1 MFQFYSFLLNIHA
14 RSCNSFFRKQPKH
27 CSTYFNIVQCT
38 SLVFFEVCHDRVVLV
53 RLGVIGFKWLMVVN
67 EVTGF
72 DKLVVCSGATPS
84 GNSVEAGLI
93 LPLLNFWVNFSS
105 VSIKCLRFYI
115 MTFPFSFWAVY
126 NPVPLLRITNKDLQS
141 LIVLRF
147 WAKLI

>member
-1 MFQFYSFLLNIHA
+1 MQGHA
-14 RSCNSFFRKQPKH
+14 ILFFESNQNTVQH
-27 CSTYFNIVQCT
+27 ISTLFNVPV
-38 SLVFFEVCHDRVVLV
+38 SLFFEVCHDRVVLV
-53 RLGVIGFKWLMVVN
+53 RLGVIGLKWLLVVN

>member
-14 RSCNSFFRKQPKH
+14 RSRNCFFRNQPKH

-38 SLVFFEVCHDRVVLV
+38 SLVFFEVCHDRVVLI

-105 VSIKCLRFYI
+105 VSIKCLRFLI
-115 MTFPFSFWAVY
+115 MTFPFSFWVVY
-126 NPVPLLRITNKDLQS
+126 NPVPLLRITNKGLQS
-141 LIVLRF
+141 LVLLRF
-147 WAKLI
+147 SAKLI

>member
-1 MFQFYSFLLNIHA
+1 
-14 RSCNSFFRKQPKH
+14 
-27 CSTYFNIVQCT
+27 
-38 SLVFFEVCHDRVVLV
+38 
-53 RLGVIGFKWLMVVN
+53 MVVN

-126 NPVPLLRITNKDLQS
+126 NRVPLLRITNKDLQS

-147 WAKLI
+147 

>member
-1 MFQFYSFLLNIHA
+1 MQ
-14 RSCNSFFRKQPKH
+14 RSHNSFFEKQPKH

-38 SLVFFEVCHDRVVLV
+38 CLVFFEAFHDWVILV
-53 RLGVIGFKWLMVVN
+53 TLGAIDFKWLMVVN

-72 DKLVVCSGATPS
+72 DKLVNCSGATHS
-84 GNSVEAGLI
+84 DNSVKAGII
-93 LPLLNFWVNFSS
+93 LPLLNFWINFSS